1 MGIIIII
8 IAVLLQLHGIVLLL
22 EMIVS
27 FAYRNPRAGV
37 SKVFD
42 IFNSRNVMKTAIV
55 QVALLYSW
63 APHGQIQP
71 TRAEKYL
78 GKKF

>member
-1 MGIIIII
+1 MGILII
-8 IAVLLQLHGIVLLL
+8 IAVLLLLHGIVLLL
-22 EMIVS
+22 EMILS
-27 FAYRNPRAGV
+27 FAYRNPRASV
-37 SKVFD
+37 SKAFD
-42 IFNSRNVMKTAIV
+42 ISNSRNVMKTAIV